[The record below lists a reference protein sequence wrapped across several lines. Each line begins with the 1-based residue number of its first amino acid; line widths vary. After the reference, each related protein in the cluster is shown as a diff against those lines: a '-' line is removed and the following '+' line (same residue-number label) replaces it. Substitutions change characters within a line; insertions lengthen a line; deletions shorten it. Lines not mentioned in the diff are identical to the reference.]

1 MFIIAAGLILSEF
14 KNNPSQK
21 YIAFI
26 ILDLLN
32 AAVKNG
38 GKNELTLGAKA
49 IQLKILYYKDWLD
62 PKIRLFVQVSS
73 AIFPGQVMFE

>member
-14 KNNPSQK
+14 KSNPSQK

-32 AAVKNG
+32 AAVGEEKMN
-38 GKNELTLGAKA
+38 
-49 IQLKILYYKDWLD
+49 
-62 PKIRLFVQVSS
+62 
-73 AIFPGQVMFE
+73 